1 MVSHTNEQALEACI
15 EKALTG
21 SSPIAVKGPKD

>member
-15 EKALTG
+15 EKALID
-21 SSPIAVKGPKD
+21 SSLLALEAPKD